1 MLDRMMG
8 LVNMVKRAFLQPT
21 GVRIVFLVGNVMM
34 GFIQQ
39 LERFANPPAAGHMP
53 VSYTHLDVYKRQPVG
68 CKNARFTILT
78 RPIIRSSILCIP
90 GISQRLS

>member
-1 MLDRMMG
+1 MHNMLDRMMG

-39 LERFANPPAAGHMP
+39 LERFANAPAARHMQIDADM
-53 VSYTHLDVYKRQPVG
+53 VMDVLAVV
-68 CKNARFTILT
+68 N
-78 RPIIRSSILCIP
+78 
-90 GISQRLS
+90 